1 MSRRLTTAIALQC
14 SIAIGCGS
22 AGHDQ
27 TCSTD
32 DQCASHFCK
41 ADGTCG
47 DVTIDAP
54 GSGEA
59 GIDGTTA
66 ACTPDHD
73 GHITLAELPLIAGRS
88 GTFRTATNVAIDTAG
103 IANGDG
109 SRSWDY
115 TAQLSGDADDIVM
128 LATPAGAWW
137 QSAYPTATYAAPLSA
152 SSDLLG
158 VFATS
163 ATSVTLLAV
172 VSPNAGMLQTK
183 LSYDPPAEI
192 LALPITAGGTWSST
206 STVTG
211 TANGVI
217 SAYSEE
223 YDSRVDQVGTMTTPY
238 GPFPVLRVA
247 TDLKRTAGVT
257 TLLTTRSFAWLAECF
272 GSVASVTGK
281 DFDTSAELSSA
292 AEVRRLAP

>member
-1 MSRRLTTAIALQC
+1 MSHRLITAIALQC
-14 SIAIGCGS
+14 SIAIGCSS
-22 AGHDQ
+22 AGGGE
-27 TCSTD
+27 TCSTN

-54 GSGEA
+54 GSNEA
-59 GIDGTTA
+59 GIDGMSG

-73 GHITLAELPLIAGRS
+73 GHITMAELPLVAGRS
-88 GTFRTATNVAIDTAG
+88 ATFRTATNVAIDTSG
-103 IANGDG
+103 TANGDG
-109 SRSWDY
+109 SRTWDY
-115 TAQLSGDADDIVM
+115 TAQLSGDADDVVM

-137 QSAYPTATYAAPLSA
+137 QAAYPTATYAAPLSA
-152 SSDLLG
+152 TSDLLG
-158 VFATS
+158 VFATT

-172 VSPNAGMLQTK
+172 VSPSAGMLQTK
-183 LSYDPPAEI
+183 LGYDPPAEI
-192 LALPITAGGTWSST
+192 LSLPISAGGTWSST
-206 STVTG
+206 STVSG
-211 TANGVI
+211 TANGVVT
-217 SAYSEE
+217 AYSEE
-223 YDSRVDQVGTMTTPY
+223 YDSRVDQVGTMVTPY
-238 GPFPVLRVA
+238 GPFPVLRIA